1 MTSYNSFSLFI
12 LYSLLLFTILDST
25 DPTVSC
31 PTHCGGIEIPYPFG
45 VGKGCYLEK
54 WYEITCNTSTSR
66 KLVPYL
72 SISSKEVVDI
82 SLPTLSSDYYVD
94 PYASINIKH
103 QITSKGCSSDGEEL
117 GSLLD
122 LTGIPFYVSKNNRLV
137 AIGCNNTASL
147 TNVEPSIVGCKT
159 SCSTNYHTRTKDY
172 LALVSCNDASG
183 YTEFC
188 NVHTL
193 DEVACNGIRCCKAN
207 MLDNVQQSV
216 GVRIENTTTRGCKVA
231 FLTTTG
237 GFLSNE
243 SDPQRIHARRY
254 STVELGLFIHTPN
267 ISFVKSL
274 GCHTR
279 EEYVTLPTLRFTN
292 RRNSTKSCVC
302 DYNAYLSYATCLCA
316 PGFKGNPYRLGGCE
330 G

>member
-1 MTSYNSFSLFI
+1 MLFGE
-12 LYSLLLFTILDST
+12 
-25 DPTVSC
+25 V
-31 PTHCGGIEIPYPFG
+31 
-45 VGKGCYLEK
+45 
-54 WYEITCNTSTSR
+54 YEITCNTSTSR

-72 SISSKEVVDI
+72 SIISKEVVDI